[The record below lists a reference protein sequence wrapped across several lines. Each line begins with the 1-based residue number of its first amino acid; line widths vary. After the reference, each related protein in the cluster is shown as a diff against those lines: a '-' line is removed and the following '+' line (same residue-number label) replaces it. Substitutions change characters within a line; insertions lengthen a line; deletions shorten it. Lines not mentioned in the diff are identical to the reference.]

1 MRIIVDLLKINEET
15 EFGNL
20 WTDKDAELI
29 LNSASLRT
37 PIYGELDPEE
47 RMDVS
52 LKNSSHTIDKL
63 WLEDNRIWGDI
74 KILNTPMG
82 IAAKSIIGDDET
94 IFECLKAKN
103 RDGKIDS
110 ILEDKDFKYIYPS
123 DILREKGIY
132 FSLRG
137 SGAYGKLNKFYTFD
151 IRSYDKPV
159 IYAEK

>member
-47 RMDVS
+47 GMDIS

-63 WLEDNRIWGDI
+63 CLEDNRIWGDV
-74 KILNTPMG
+74 KILNTPKG
-82 IAAKSIIGDDET
+82 LVIKSIIGDET
-94 IFECLKAKN
+94 IFEWLKAKN